1 MSNLDAVIGIFSDDT
16 EKAAEFLQRY
26 EKEHDQLG
34 ITEAVAIV
42 NEHEKKPNVTY
53 MGTSKKKGAGVG
65 IVTGALV
72 GLVGGPVGV
81 VVGGALGA
89 FGGASAVAA
98 SHIGVSKNL
107 IENVEDKMP
116 ENGSAILVLVEPAS
130 SHLIINDLSRAEA
143 TIVNETITSEQ
154 FDKASLIS
162 PSSGI
167 AES

>member
-53 MGTSKKKGAGVG
+53 MGISK
-65 IVTGALV
+65 
-72 GLVGGPVGV
+72 
-81 VVGGALGA
+81 
-89 FGGASAVAA
+89 
-98 SHIGVSKNL
+98 
-107 IENVEDKMP
+107 
-116 ENGSAILVLVEPAS
+116 
-130 SHLIINDLSRAEA
+130 
-143 TIVNETITSEQ
+143 TITSEQ